1 MNIASRLRL
10 LRREKRI
17 RQSHI
22 ADRLELSVSE
32 ISRIERG
39 RRRLRVDQ
47 LEEWAD
53 SLGYHMEV
61 LLWESTN
68 QCQLDDETRRI
79 LQEVAASLPAM
90 PGPARDALLH
100 EMRLWRQDAAAK

>member
-1 MNIASRLRL
+1 
-10 LRREKRI
+10 
-17 RQSHI
+17 
-22 ADRLELSVSE
+22 
-32 ISRIERG
+32 
-39 RRRLRVDQ
+39 
-47 LEEWAD
+47 
-53 SLGYHMEV
+53 MEV

>member
-1 MNIASRLRL
+1 MNIANRLRL

-22 ADRLELSVSE
+22 AERLQLSVSE

-47 LEEWAD
+47 LEDWAD
-53 SLGYHMEV
+53 SLGYHME
-61 LLWESTN
+61 LILWEGS
-68 QCQLDDETRRI
+68 QEQRLDESSRDI
-79 LQEVAASLPAM
+79 LQEVAASLPYM
-90 PGPARDALLH
+90 PSPARDALLH
-100 EMRLWRQDAAAK
+100 ELSLWRREAAAK